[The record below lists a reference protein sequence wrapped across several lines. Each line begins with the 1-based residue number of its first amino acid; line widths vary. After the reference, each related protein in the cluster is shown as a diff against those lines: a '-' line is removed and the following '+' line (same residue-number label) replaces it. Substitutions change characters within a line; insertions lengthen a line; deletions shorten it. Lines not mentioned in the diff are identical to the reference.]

1 MPQDECVLGVFFV
14 LLMSKETNQLRDY
27 QKETIACV
35 YKEWKTCRSV
45 MVQMPTGTGKTH
57 VLAHIV
63 NEMAQGKVV
72 LIVAHRV
79 ELVAQINETVDVFRS
94 FADAQDDKRKRMT

>member
-1 MPQDECVLGVFFV
+1 MANKAAF
-14 LLMSKETNQLRDY
+14 LRDY
-27 QKETIACV
+27 QQDMVDRVHEAWNCH
-35 YKEWKTCRSV
+35 RSV

-63 NEMAQGKVV
+63 AEFPGKV

-79 ELVAQINETVDVFRS
+79 ELVEQIKSIVEVFEILRR
-94 FADAQDDKRKRMT
+94 DAPLDDIRARL